1 MCASLSE
8 DLDYVICGSDNGKVY
23 IWNRFNQYIPL
34 VNPLFTRFKQDH
46 NESFEYFIA
55 FMGVATTSAQ
65 FVPLEVLQRVS
76 KVFTTYVPPAN
87 VKQIIVVC
95 SYDGQIRVFYK
106 FIELS

>member
-8 DLDYVICGSDNGKVY
+8 DLDHVICGSDDGKVY
-23 IWNRFNQYIPL
+23 IWNRFNQYIPA
-34 VNPLFTRFKQDH
+34 VNPIFTGFKENH

-65 FVPLEVLQRVS
+65 FVPLDVLQRVS